1 MSKGNSPKI
10 MVRVL
15 INRKNYLEGN
25 KLRNTYI
32 SAEIDALNY
41 AINTLCELL
50 QYTRTELEKDKRSIA
65 AHVRGDFPER

>member
-1 MSKGNSPKI
+1 MSKGNSAKR

-15 INRKNYLEGN
+15 INRKNYLEGS

-50 QYTRTELEKDKRSIA
+50 QYTRAELEKDKRSIA
-65 AHVRGDFPER
+65 AHTKGNFSEG